1 MVTSDDGV
9 GELAMEIKKETDE
22 GGSLLECTG
31 VLGFA
36 VSVEAAF
43 VADADGAAV
52 EGAAV
57 SAHFI
62 QAAVLG
68 DGAILA
74 DVEVIADVDEASR
87 EVVVLELLGSVVLGL
102 AGGGAVNDDVAD
114 GVGWHVE
121 TFLYVCEE
129 VVLGGDLVATD
140 GKRECFLDHSCGMH
154 ESKTIAPSTADA
166 MVTIALN
173 TGLFNRPLKLKRNLL
188 IGSSDIKETTF
199 DEVN

>member
-1 MVTSDDGV
+1 MTTDDGV
-9 GELAMEIKKETDE
+9 GKLAMEVEDE
-22 GGSLLECTG
+22 GDEGSTLLEG
-31 VLGFA
+31 ASVLGFA
-36 VSVEAAF
+36 FGIQTAF

-87 EVVVLELLGSVVLGL
+87 EVVVLELLGGVVLGL
-102 AGGGAVNDDVAD
+102 AGGGAVDDEVTD
-114 GVGWHVE
+114 GVGGHVE

-140 GKRECFLDHSCGMH
+140 GKRECFLDHRLLRLRMLILFYSLAMQ
-154 ESKTIAPSTADA
+154 EVMQKRLAIVVMMVITA
-166 MVTIALN
+166 
-173 TGLFNRPLKLKRNLL
+173 LK
-188 IGSSDIKETTF
+188 IS
-199 DEVN
+199 

>member
-1 MVTSDDGV
+1 MTSDDGL
-9 GELAMEIKKETDE
+9 GKLTMEVEDEGDE
-22 GGSLLECTG
+22 GGTLLEGAC
-31 VLGFA
+31 VLGF
-36 VSVEAAF
+36 SVGVETAF
-43 VADADGAAV
+43 VADTDGAAV

-87 EVVVLELLGSVVLGL
+87 EVVVLELLGSVVTVLTR
-102 AGGGAVNDDVAD
+102 GGAVDDEVAD
-114 GVGWHVE
+114 GVGGHEDAGLNVS
-121 TFLYVCEE
+121 EE
-129 VVLGGDLVATD
+129 FILGGDLVATD

-188 IGSSDIKETTF
+188 IGSSDIQELKY
-199 DEVN
+199 